1 MPETAEKKPS
11 ERIKEFL
18 DFVREC
24 SSGYQL
30 AYDMVNQEDRK
41 LQDFVHQVEF
51 ASDEEELHRAAV
63 ELQESRRVRRRN
75 KDEVQL
81 YEALVKFFEGKGP
94 KDTLNRL
101 EQLLGQQLKTEEY
114 LAGGRTYR
122 PRTGK

>member
-1 MPETAEKKPS
+1 MSEAAEKKPS

-24 SSGYQL
+24 SSGYRL

-51 ASDEEELHRAAV
+51 ASDEKELHRAAV

-101 EQLLGQQLKTEEY
+101 EQLLGQQRKHEEY
-114 LAGGRTYR
+114 LASERVYK
-122 PRTGK
+122 PRMK